1 MVFTY
6 MISDFTT
13 TALFSYD
20 FKMKGAYF
28 SKKFNNIVHAL
39 ISFPLNIPVTT
50 FYKCLK
56 VILKLF
62 FIIL

>member
-1 MVFTY
+1 
-6 MISDFTT
+6 MIFDINA

-20 FKMKGAYF
+20 FKMKGAHF
-28 SKKFNNIVHAL
+28 SEKFTSILYAL
-39 ISFPLNIPVTT
+39 ISFPLNIPGTI
-50 FYKCLK
+50 FHKCPK